1 MVKYGP
7 KKSAPECPVECGGG
21 VQSLFEQCPNVG
33 GVNFYGSSLSVPN
46 GMDVDKVINEVT
58 DEVIDAVVSH
68 LHTLIIIENDSC
80 CSQTVTNFYF
90 WPRRRQLRT
99 NLSFRPLKTE

>member
-1 MVKYGP
+1 M
-7 KKSAPECPVECGGG
+7 
-21 VQSLFEQCPNVG
+21 LFGQCPNVG

-68 LHTLIIIENDSC
+68 LHTFIIIENDSC